1 LAQHLAA
8 TRFDQIGSHGCLHQG
23 AAQVRTQWRYVQGRR
38 CPDSVW
44 SRRGPASGHA
54 FGTPPTRHTARGTCR
69 RRRRGGRKGPCK
81 RCRSRNREASRP
93 RAAAQAGAP
102 GNSTRGCLMR
112 ATLRVLQHDTRAF
125 LRQLQARMRQ
135 EPELGG
141 LFPVVR
147 LNEPATDARGAGAP
161 IHDQADVHLTSWL
174 GLRMKDPLPSCAA
187 RGRESAEPLRSTQ
200 TNGATDT
207 RVPASH

>member
-1 LAQHLAA
+1 MAL
-8 TRFDQIGSHGCLHQG
+8 C
-23 AAQVRTQWRYVQGRR
+23 
-38 CPDSVW
+38 
-44 SRRGPASGHA
+44 
-54 FGTPPTRHTARGTCR
+54 
-69 RRRRGGRKGPCK
+69 
-81 RCRSRNREASRP
+81 P
-93 RAAAQAGAP
+93 RAALPGLRMESARSRERPRVWHAAHAP
-102 GNSTRGCLMR
+102 HRPGHVS
-112 ATLRVLQHDTRAF
+112 QDDTRAF